1 MAEIFHWH
9 NEPAVWHGDASGLS
23 LKTDAKTDFWQETF
37 YGFHRDSGHAYLRPV
52 TGDFTGS
59 ATITG
64 AYETLYDQAG
74 LMLRLDEHNWIKCGI
89 EYTDGLMHFSVV
101 VTRGVSDWS
110 VIPLPGISPSAPLFV
125 RLTRH
130 DAAVR
135 VQFRFD
141 DRAPWQMARLCPF
154 PADDAEFGIT
164 ACSPER
170 GGFEARFSDIAVG
183 APISRTLHDVG
194 HD

>member
-1 MAEIFHWH
+1 MAEAFRWH
-9 NEPAVWHGDASGLS
+9 NEPAVWRGDAAELT

-52 TGDFTGS
+52 FGDFTGS

-74 LMLRLDEHNWIKCGI
+74 LMLRLDERNWIKCGI

-101 VTRGVSDWS
+101 LTRGVSDWS
-110 VIPLPGISPSAPLFV
+110 VIPLHGTSTAAPLFV

-141 DRAPWQMARLCPF
+141 ELAPWQMARLCPF
-154 PADDAEFGIT
+154 SSQDVQFGIV

-170 GGFEARFSDIAVG
+170 EGFEVTFRDIVVG
-183 APISRTLHDVG
+183 APISRVLHDAEHG
-194 HD
+194 

>member
-1 MAEIFHWH
+1 MAATFRWH
-9 NEPAVWHGDASGLS
+9 NEPAVWRGDAGELS

-37 YGFHRDSGHAYLRPV
+37 YGFQRDSGHAYLRPV
-52 TGDFTGS
+52 SGDFTGS

-64 AYETLYDQAG
+64 VYETLYDQAG
-74 LMLRLDEHNWIKCGI
+74 VMLRLNERNWIKCGI

-110 VIPLPGISPSAPLFV
+110 VIPLPSISPSAPLFV

-130 DAAVR
+130 DTAVR
-135 VQFRFD
+135 VQFRLEEH
-141 DRAPWQMARLCPF
+141 APWQMARLCPF
-154 PADDAEFGIT
+154 SAEDAEFGIT

-170 GGFEARFSDIAVG
+170 GGFEATFSDIAVG
-183 APISRTLHDVG
+183 APINRALHDAD